1 MEIRVPVFERHHDG
15 VITWTSVSTVFR
27 EPITARASSHAKA
40 EKLFLESARNA
51 VRHIAPAE
59 RARLPRPLG
68 VFLQAIRVELS
79 LRGELGRRQLAR
91 VFPLVLE
98 TRRAHHD
105 HVVNVYSHPLRA
117 NERFVQPSTPGLVVA
132 DWLRTVLSRAWAD
145 LPTEEIEVL
154 AQLGKEKLRQVA
166 FDEQAMTVGQWWN
179 ATNERAAR
187 PSSEGRIALTEIP
200 KLASDLTRALARAPE
215 LATSVPRP
223 ALDRAAQA
231 LALGASVDPRSARR
245 SLAPQP
251 SARSFVVVG
260 PPGSGRSTVIR
271 RAAQALLAHD
281 GFEVHGNLDLVS
293 HVWEI
298 SARRVIAGMSRLGEW
313 EKRALRIV
321 DEARA
326 HRAVLYVTD
335 VSLLG
340 VIGRSRES
348 DRALADVLEGPVSRG
363 ELVLWGETTHEGLER
378 LADEAP
384 RLAELLP
391 RLPLEPADTSET
403 HAMLLHRARQIEQHS
418 GGHATPDGRRVY
430 VEIDPLSIPAIALQ
444 TRSLFAGVA
453 NPGKSM
459 TVLDRLATRAIAQR
473 EARSASTSAARD
485 TTSEDLPDAGSLV
498 LEVLEER
505 TGMPVSLLDGSALS
519 DTALAARFERE
530 VVGQPDASR
539 AVVDLVVRLKTRLTD
554 PKRPRAVY
562 LFTGPTGT
570 GKTETAKWIA
580 ENVFGG
586 VARLCRF
593 DMAELNGPDAASRL
607 LGTGAPGEAS
617 LVSRVREQPFCVVLL
632 DEIEKAHRSV
642 LYLLLQLFDEGRLTD
657 PMGATAD
664 FSSTVVVMTS
674 NLGARPRPRAGFATG
689 GESES
694 ALLEISRAV
703 RDFFPPELFHRID
716 RIVPF
721 RPLDDAMARAIVR
734 RELAMLLTR
743 RGLTERRI
751 AVDVTEAVVDLALS
765 RAFDPAGGAR
775 SVKRWLETEIA
786 GLLADEIARGGRAEQ
801 RRLTLHVRHDE
812 TPRLAVHTEALR
824 EAQPREVRL
833 LDVPADLGLAA
844 LTRLADTLAMPL
856 LDEDGDV
863 AERLR
868 EAQARTSRRDARA
881 GFALEA
887 ALGDLEAFR
896 ERHAAL
902 AEDETARE
910 RDRYEDELDRT
921 HTVQRGRTW
930 SRRETRR
937 QLHLG
942 PRDRDRGPE
951 RTPRA
956 LRAHVAEAL
965 AFRRALPHLDAP
977 EAHVVDVLVTR
988 LGVRTSDRMEA
999 LAHALAP
1006 PHATLVTAAA
1016 RHGASVRELDAD
1028 ALAQRLPADEIL
1040 LRFAGLGVRSA
1051 LEADHGTHLLATDE
1065 GPPELVSVH
1074 VLDTLAAE
1082 IPRGFEERGRAR
1094 EEFRAALERGER
1106 LPNPD
1111 PLLPLV
1117 RTVRLVRA
1125 GRERFEAT
1133 LEDHVLGEVF
1143 VGRVRDLG
1151 AALDLARERWS
1162 LRLPDELDLAPLT
1175 DEVST

>member
-1 MEIRVPVFERHHDG
+1 
-15 VITWTSVSTVFR
+15 
-27 EPITARASSHAKA
+27 
-40 EKLFLESARNA
+40 
-51 VRHIAPAE
+51 
-59 RARLPRPLG
+59 
-68 VFLQAIRVELS
+68 
-79 LRGELGRRQLAR
+79 
-91 VFPLVLE
+91 
-98 TRRAHHD
+98 
-105 HVVNVYSHPLRA
+105 
-117 NERFVQPSTPGLVVA
+117 
-132 DWLRTVLSRAWAD
+132 
-145 LPTEEIEVL
+145 
-154 AQLGKEKLRQVA
+154 
-166 FDEQAMTVGQWWN
+166 
-179 ATNERAAR
+179 
-187 PSSEGRIALTEIP
+187 
-200 KLASDLTRALARAPE
+200 
-215 LATSVPRP
+215 
-223 ALDRAAQA
+223 
-231 LALGASVDPRSARR
+231 
-245 SLAPQP
+245 
-251 SARSFVVVG
+251 
-260 PPGSGRSTVIR
+260 
-271 RAAQALLAHD
+271 
-281 GFEVHGNLDLVS
+281 
-293 HVWEI
+293 
-298 SARRVIAGMSRLGEW
+298 MSRLGEW
-313 EKRALRIV
+313 EKRVLRII

-326 HRAVLYVTD
+326 HRAVLCVTD
-335 VSLLG
+335 LALLG
-340 VIGRSRES
+340 VVGRSRES
-348 DRALADVLEGPVSRG
+348 DRAIADVLEGPVSRG

-391 RLPLEPADTSET
+391 RLPIEAADTTET
-403 HAMLLHRARQIEQHS
+403 HAMLLHRAREIERQS

-459 TVLDRLATRAIAQR
+459 TILDRLATRAIAQR
-473 EARSASTSAARD
+473 EARSARGGPRESTGD
-485 TTSEDLPDAGSLV
+485 DLPEAATLV

-505 TGMPVSLLDGSALS
+505 TGMPVSLLDGTALS
-519 DTALAARFERE
+519 DTALAARFERD

-570 GKTETAKWIA
+570 GKTETAKWVT
-580 ENVFGG
+580 ENVFGSA
-586 VARLCRF
+586 ARLCRF
-593 DMAELNGPDAASRL
+593 DMAELNGPDGASRL

-617 LVSRVREQPFCVVLL
+617 LVARVREQPFSVVLL
-632 DEIEKAHRSV
+632 DEIEKAHRGV

-664 FSSTVVVMTS
+664 FSSTVIVMTS

-689 GESES
+689 GETES

-734 RELAMLLTR
+734 RELARLLTR

-751 AVDVTEAVVDLALS
+751 AVDVTESVVELALA

-775 SVKRWLETEIA
+775 SVKRWLEAEIA

-801 RRLTLHVRHDE
+801 RRLTLYVTRSE
-812 TPRLAVHTEALR
+812 PRTLAVHTEALR
-824 EAQPREVRL
+824 EAQLREVRTL
-833 LDVPADLGLAA
+833 EMPAELGMSA
-844 LTRLADTLAMPL
+844 LTRLAEVLAGPL
-856 LDEDGDV
+856 VDEDGDV

-881 GFALEA
+881 GFALET
-887 ALGDLEAFR
+887 ALTDLERFR

-902 AEDETARE
+902 TVDETERE
-910 RDRYEDELDRT
+910 RDRYEDELDRS

-930 SRRETRR
+930 SRRETRP
-937 QLHLG
+937 QLHVG
-942 PRDRDRGPE
+942 PRTRDRGPE
-951 RTPRA
+951 RSPRS

-965 AFRRALPHLDAP
+965 AFRRALPHLEDP
-977 EAHVVDVLVTR
+977 EAHVVDVRVSR

-1006 PHATLVTAAA
+1006 PRATLVTAAV
-1016 RHGASVRELDAD
+1016 RQGTSVRELDAEGL
-1028 ALAQRLPADEIL
+1028 ALRLPADEIL

-1074 VLDTLAAE
+1074 VLDTLTE
-1082 IPRGFEERGRAR
+1082 RLVHGFDERARAR
-1094 EEFRAALERGER
+1094 EAFRAALERGER
-1106 LPNPD
+1106 PTNPD

-1125 GRERFEAT
+1125 GSERFEAT

-1151 AALDLARERWS
+1151 AALELARERWS
-1162 LRLPDELDLAPLT
+1162 LRLPEEIDPASLHAPPSG
-1175 DEVST
+1175 EEGA